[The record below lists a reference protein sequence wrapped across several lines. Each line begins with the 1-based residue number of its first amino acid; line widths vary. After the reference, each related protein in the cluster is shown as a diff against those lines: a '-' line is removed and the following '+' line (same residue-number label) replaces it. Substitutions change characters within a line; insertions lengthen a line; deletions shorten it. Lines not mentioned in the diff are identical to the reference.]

1 MQMCEVE
8 PTTSQLSKD
17 DSSDK
22 MKRKKKNFEMDGF
35 IISSCIMAQ
44 HFILFSLANTLCS
57 WPVINWKLS
66 IRISRDEQ
74 RIPFM
79 IVRLFRSLTLAQ
91 TQTFFCQDQD
101 FRCDW
106 FFYLFS
112 SLVQRSISHGR
123 QRRESTDCTH
133 TRWRPSLNVWTR
145 FRLWI
150 LSHVPS
156 SVDAVVLRSIEV
168 CAFSSN
174 RLKLI
179 AQRNDGSDQLFNRFV
194 IWKIDN
200 EKWFFFGIFHFFLT
214 SSWFVVSS
222 SFSRSSDCHCRCAFF
237 FFFISFLFA
246 IVVCLPPRFIRF
258 RTSDVRFM
266 RC

>member
-91 TQTFFCQDQD
+91 TQTFFLSRSR
-101 FRCDW
+101 FSVRLI
-106 FFYLFS
+106 FLFIFIS
-112 SLVQRSISHGR
+112 RSTLHF
-123 QRRESTDCTH
+123 TWTTT
-133 TRWRPSLNVWTR
+133 TR
-145 FRLWI
+145 I
-150 LSHVPS
+150 
-156 SVDAVVLRSIEV
+156 
-168 CAFSSN
+168 N
-174 RLKLI
+174 RLHSHTMTTI
-179 AQRNDGSDQLFNRFV
+179 VECVNEISPMNSVACAV
-194 IWKIDN
+194 IGW
-200 EKWFFFGIFHFFLT
+200 
-214 SSWFVVSS
+214 
-222 SFSRSSDCHCRCAFF
+222 CRC
-237 FFFISFLFA
+237 FA
-246 IVVCLPPRFIRF
+246 KYWSLRIQLESLEIDSSTKRWKRP
-258 RTSDVRFM
+258 TL
-266 RC
+266 